1 MAPTGLAFGLGLALS
16 LLAYR
21 LVVLANTLG
30 HATVALISSKGLV
43 GVRVGRSPSV
53 WRVRL
58 GRLQLWL
65 HPLPAQGEADGRAT
79 VYAELGRFAQIMFIL
94 AGPLAGCS
102 AASLFV
108 LLGVRSDLWVLVFA
122 GCVLFF
128 SELRNFWPAE
138 RRGEESAGAQLLKAI
153 RTRPTVGSA
162 EPIVAVETRWLVLIT
177 NPRRALGGR
186 SRNLLLGVLAAL
198 DRQPTERGDE
208 AQALVT
214 VAFFGWCWRE
224 AERGDTTPIRSSV
237 FDARRLAISRGMTG
251 FDITAMAADALVRGE
266 VDLAAASPFPES
278 LEKGFPCARK
288 NVSGGSST
296 EEQAWFAF
304 RFGVAL
310 HDVVTIAG

>member
-1 MAPTGLAFGLGLALS
+1 MLGSALALCLGLALS

-21 LVVLANTLG
+21 LVVLANTIG
-30 HATVALISSKGLV
+30 HATVALIGSKGLV

-79 VYAELGRFAQIMFIL
+79 VYAELGRPAQLMFIL

-102 AASLFV
+102 AASAFI
-108 LLGVRSDLWVLVFA
+108 LLGVRSNLWVLVFS
-122 GCVLFF
+122 GCILFF

-138 RRGEESAGAQLLKAI
+138 RRGEKSAGAQLLKAV
-153 RTRPTVGSA
+153 RTRRPKGPTD
-162 EPIVAVETRWLVLIT
+162 PIVDTETRWLVLVT
-177 NPRRALGGR
+177 DSRRALDGR
-186 SRNLLLGVLAAL
+186 DQRLFLGVLAAL
-198 DRQPTERGDE
+198 DRLPTERSDE
-208 AQALVT
+208 AQSLVR

-224 AERGDTTPIRSSV
+224 AERGDTTPILPFV
-237 FDARRLAISRGMTG
+237 LDAHRLAVSRGMKG
-251 FDITAMAADALVRGE
+251 LDITAMAADELVRGK
-266 VDLAAASPFPES
+266 VDLAAASPLPDS
-278 LEKGFPCARK
+278 LEKGLRCA
-288 NVSGGSST
+288 NNNLCGGSLT
-296 EEQAWFAF
+296 EEQARFAF